1 MLRVMAEQVVEG
13 KLGHTKIRSEWTDQI
28 AGNMI
33 CQTLCIYIYTF
44 EVPDIYYYVYNMSYN
59 NILLTYMLPCIYN
72 FI

>member
-33 CQTLCIYIYTF
+33 CQTLCIYIYTY
-44 EVPDIYYYVYNMSYN
+44 EVPDIYYYVYNV
-59 NILLTYMLPCIYN
+59 L
-72 FI
+72 